1 MLRGVVSMGLAGLL
15 IVGAANARAATQP
28 DPLEPLNRGVF
39 QFNNW
44 IVDHVM
50 QPAGAWGSANLPD
63 DVRAAALN
71 AYSNLSEPEFIL
83 TNLFQGNFRDA
94 FISTERIVVNTT
106 AGLAGIYDPA
116 TRWGLVARRPEF
128 GEAVCSLHVP
138 PGAYLQVPLVG
149 LRGGGT
155 LRLEHR
161 LDLARRGRCGDRHIG
176 RRRADA
182 AFDGVRGRSDDRPLQ
197 SAAKPILR
205 IPGNELRH
213 LRRSDR
219 VPGHRLEH
227 VWNAGESAVGHHA
240 LLCDP
245 AAVDR

>member
-50 QPAGAWGSANLPD
+50 QPAEAWGSANLPD

-138 PGAYLQVPLVG
+138 PGDYLQVPLVG
-149 LRGGGT
+149 PANVNAGLVLGGFVAVELYVLSIAST
-155 LRLEHR
+155 W
-161 LDLARRGRCGDRHIG
+161 LAA
-176 RRRADA
+176 ADA
-182 AFDGVRGRSDDRPLQ
+182 VIDTSVAAALMRHSTESVAGATTDPYSLQRSQ
-197 SAAKPILR
+197 YY
-205 IPGNELRH
+205 
-213 LRRSDR
+213 
-219 VPGHRLEH
+219 
-227 VWNAGESAVGHHA
+227 ESLATSCGT
-240 LLCDP
+240 
-245 AAVDR
+245 